1 MRKEVTVGNK
11 IIGDNSPCFV
21 IAEIGINHNGSVDLA
36 KRMIDEAVMAG
47 CDAVKF
53 QKRTVTK
60 VYTPEELD
68 VYRPN
73 YYGSTNR
80 DLKLGLELSYEDYCI
95 IDEYCRDKKIM
106 WFASCWD
113 LDSVDFIE
121 QFDVPCHKVASAM
134 LTDDEF
140 LLKLKSLGKPILL
153 STGMSSMEEIRHAV
167 DLLGEDNLV
176 LFHCTSTYPT
186 NHTEINLRVIE
197 TFSTITNRM
206 QDKQKAAEIQE
217 ILNTLPNSK
226 NDVDAFMVRVAKKD
240 PNAIMEILIS
250 RIRSTNEHVIPHH
263 REDNNGPSNKTN
275 YICLCGKYNSER
287 QRTSYEIFVE
297 HHPEIRSEEACCRS
311 TELAVRLAKR
321 HDARLHVAHVTTARE
336 LSLFDPWTDAMPK
349 ITAEAVIAH
358 LLFTDED
365 YIRLGARIKCNPA
378 VKSEADR
385 EALRRA
391 LTDGRIAVVGTDHAP
406 HLLAEKQGGCCRAAS
421 GMPMVQFS
429 LVSILQLME

>member
-197 TFSTITNRM
+197 VFREEFSCPIGYSGHERGLLPSILSVELGANSVERHITVDRTLWGSD
-206 QDKQKAAEIQE
+206 QAASLEPE
-217 ILNTLPNSK
+217 GLRR
-226 NDVDAFMVRVAKKD
+226 MVRDIREVKK
-240 PNAIMEILIS
+240 ILG
-250 RIRSTNEHVIPHH
+250 
-263 REDNNGPSNKTN
+263 DGNKKV
-275 YICLCGKYNSER
+275 YDSEL
-287 QRTSYEIFVE
+287 
-297 HHPEIRSEEACCRS
+297 P
-311 TELAVRLAKR
+311 VRDK
-321 HDARLHVAHVTTARE
+321 
-336 LSLFDPWTDAMPK
+336 
-349 ITAEAVIAH
+349 
-358 LLFTDED
+358 
-365 YIRLGARIKCNPA
+365 
-378 VKSEADR
+378 
-385 EALRRA
+385 LRKTKKV
-391 LTDGRIAVVGTDHAP
+391 LI
-406 HLLAEKQGGCCRAAS
+406 
-421 GMPMVQFS
+421 
-429 LVSILQLME
+429 

>member
-1 MRKEVTVGNK
+1 MRKEVIVGNK
-11 IIGDNSPCFV
+11 TIGDNSPCFI

-36 KRMIDEAVMAG
+36 KKMIDEAVMAG

-80 DLKLGLELSYEDYCI
+80 DLKLGLELSYEDYCT
-95 IDEYCRDKKIM
+95 IDKYCKEKKIM

-197 TFSTITNRM
+197 AFREEFSCPIGYSGHERGLLPSILSVELGANSVERHITVDRTLWGSD
-206 QDKQKAAEIQE
+206 QAASLEPE
-217 ILNTLPNSK
+217 GLRR
-226 NDVDAFMVRVAKKD
+226 MVRDIREVKK
-240 PNAIMEILIS
+240 ILG
-250 RIRSTNEHVIPHH
+250 
-263 REDNNGPSNKTN
+263 DGNKKV
-275 YICLCGKYNSER
+275 YDSEL
-287 QRTSYEIFVE
+287 
-297 HHPEIRSEEACCRS
+297 P
-311 TELAVRLAKR
+311 VRDK
-321 HDARLHVAHVTTARE
+321 
-336 LSLFDPWTDAMPK
+336 
-349 ITAEAVIAH
+349 
-358 LLFTDED
+358 
-365 YIRLGARIKCNPA
+365 
-378 VKSEADR
+378 
-385 EALRRA
+385 LRKTKKV
-391 LTDGRIAVVGTDHAP
+391 LI
-406 HLLAEKQGGCCRAAS
+406 
-421 GMPMVQFS
+421 
-429 LVSILQLME
+429 